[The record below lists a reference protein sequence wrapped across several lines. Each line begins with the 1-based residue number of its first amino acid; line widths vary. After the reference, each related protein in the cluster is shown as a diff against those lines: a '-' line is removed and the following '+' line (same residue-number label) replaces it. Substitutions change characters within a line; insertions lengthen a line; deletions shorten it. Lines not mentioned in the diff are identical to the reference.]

1 MIVQNS
7 DFSRAVKT
15 SSIFARDGSGILR
28 IQIVNDEEG
37 GKLSVFSRAKVEFL
51 LKLRREITP

>member
-1 MIVQNS
+1 VIVQNS

-37 GKLSVFSRAKVEFL
+37 ENFPYPLEQK
-51 LKLRREITP
+51 